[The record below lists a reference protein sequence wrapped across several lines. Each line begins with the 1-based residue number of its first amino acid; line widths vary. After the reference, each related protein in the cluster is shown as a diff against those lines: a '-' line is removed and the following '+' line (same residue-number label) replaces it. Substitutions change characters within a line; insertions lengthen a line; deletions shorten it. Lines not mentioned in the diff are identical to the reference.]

1 MPTGWQA
8 NPTAGKRFMP
18 MFMLRAQSPQAS
30 RRGDLRALVL
40 IGCVSGLSLAP
51 SSLAGQDSVAPAP
64 APPPTQILR
73 SPDES
78 IEVSISIAGALSY
91 SVRVDGQPLLAP
103 SRLGLR
109 LRNGAA
115 FGQDVELVSAN
126 HQTSDTTWENRLGK
140 RRVVRDHHNQL
151 QILLRERSAA
161 GRTFEVVFRAFND
174 GVAFR
179 YELLSQPGMR
189 DFVLEEELTQFVFPS
204 DYVCFAG
211 EQEKGFTGPQEWEF
225 ARRRLSDIKPAS
237 IIGLPLLVETP
248 AAWVAIAEA
257 DLLNWA
263 GLWIGGV
270 EAQVAEPATA
280 EPASAAV
287 KLITKLA
294 PRLDGQ
300 GLVVSETPH
309 HSPWRTLMI
318 GRRPGQL
325 IESEII
331 RNLSTPSQLKDASWV
346 KPGMMAWDH
355 WWTGDAV
362 MDTATMKEYIQLAAD
377 MGWPYQLVDWGWYGE
392 SNKPEA
398 DITKVVDS
406 LDMEEVRRFTQDKGV
421 RLWLWLHWNDV
432 SRNDAYKTAF
442 PLYREWGIAGVKID
456 FMDRDDQEI
465 VQWYEKITRAAAEH
479 QLMVNFHGAFKPSG
493 VERTFP
499 NQLTREGILGN
510 EYNKW
515 SSRVT
520 PEHKVTL
527 PFTRLLVG
535 PGDFTPGGFLNR
547 QPDAFASQKPTLVQG
562 TRAAELALFVIY
574 ESPLACVCDHPKHY
588 RDQLAVGE
596 SPWRPGAD
604 FLKIVPTVWDDTR
617 VLAGAVGEHI
627 AMARI
632 SCDKWYL
639 GALTNG
645 EPRELEI
652 KLDFLASGSWKLRL
666 WKDGAGASENAE
678 HLATEERTVQS
689 GETLS
694 LRLAPAGGC
703 VARLQKQ

>member
-1 MPTGWQA
+1 MC
-8 NPTAGKRFMP
+8 
-18 MFMLRAQSPQAS
+18 MLRAQSPPAS
-30 RRGDLRALVL
+30 RRGELRAVVL
-40 IGCVSGLSLAP
+40 LACVAGLLLAP
-51 SSLAGQDSVAPAP
+51 SSPAGQESAAPAP
-64 APPPTQILR
+64 PAQPPTQILR
-73 SPDES
+73 SPDDS
-78 IEVSISIAGALSY
+78 IEVSISIGGPLSY
-91 SVRVDGQPLLAP
+91 SVRVDGQPLVAP

-109 LRNGAA
+109 LRNGTV
-115 FGQDVELVSAN
+115 FGRDVELVSAN
-126 HQTSDTTWENRLGK
+126 HQTRDTKWENRLGK
-140 RRVVRDHHNQL
+140 RRNVRDHHNQL
-151 QILLRERSAA
+151 QLHVRERSAA

-189 DFVLEEELTQFVFPS
+189 DFVLEEELTQFVFPA
-204 DYVCFAG
+204 DHVCFAG
-211 EQEKGFTGPQEWEF
+211 EQEKGFSGPQEWEF
-225 ARRRLSDIKPAS
+225 SRRRLSDIKPAS
-237 IIGLPLLVETP
+237 IIGLPLVVETP

-270 EAQVAEPATA
+270 EAQTA
-280 EPASAAV
+280 EPTASEPASTAV
-287 KLITKLA
+287 TLVTKLA
-294 PRLDGQ
+294 PRPDGQ
-300 GLVVSETPH
+300 GLVASETPH
-309 HSPWRTLMI
+309 HSPWRVLMI

-331 RNLSTPSQLKDASWV
+331 RNLSTPNQLKDWSWV

-355 WWTGDAV
+355 WWTGGTV

-398 DITKVVDS
+398 DITKAVDS
-406 LDMEEVRRFTQDKGV
+406 LDMAEVRRFAQEKGV
-421 RLWLWLHWNDV
+421 RLWLWLHWNDA
-432 SRNDAYKTAF
+432 SRNDAYKVAF

-456 FMDRDDQEI
+456 FMDRDDQEM

-493 VERTFP
+493 FERTFP

-535 PGDFTPGGFLNR
+535 PADFTPGGFLNR
-547 QPDAFASQKPTLVQG
+547 QPGAFASQQPTLVQG

-574 ESPLACVCDHPKHY
+574 DSPLGCVCDHPTHY
-588 RDQLAVGE
+588 RDQQ
-596 SPWRPGAD
+596 GAD

-617 VLAGAVGEHI
+617 VLDGVVGEHI
-627 AMARI
+627 VIARK
-632 SCDKWYL
+632 SGDDWFF
-639 GALTNG
+639 GALTNS
-645 EPRELEI
+645 EPRELTI
-652 KLDFLASGSWKLRL
+652 KLDFLGSGSWKLRL
-666 WKDGAGASENAE
+666 WKDGANASENAE
-678 HLATEERTVQS
+678 HLATEERTVEQ
-689 GETLS
+689 GDTLS

-703 VARLQKQ
+703 VACLKKH